1 MSEPLAQS
9 RLAERGRARSV
20 PRGDGDAC
28 RIDRHAH
35 RPAGRLGSGPAL
47 GPTQK
52 TTARITLHIAAALC
66 LGGALFQPAFAESPR
81 LLVWI
86 NGDKAYNG
94 LQKVGNAFEKA
105 SGVKVVVEHPVDP
118 TDKFQQAA
126 GAGKGPDIFCWPHDR
141 VGEWAK
147 AGLLT
152 PLRPSSRLKAEVEDQ
167 AWAAMSYRGRIWGY
181 PIAIETTGLIY
192 NKALVP
198 KPPETWGE
206 LIEIDRKLAANG
218 KHAILWDYNKSFFT
232 WPMLAGAGGVIFGRD
247 AQGDFDPK
255 KVDVNNA
262 GALAGAQMLER
273 LIKDGHMP
281 KGARYAEM
289 ESAFARG
296 EVAMMISG
304 PWAWDNARKARID
317 FGVAPIPAVIA
328 GQPSRSFVGVLGC
341 MIAAPSKNKDIA
353 KEFIENHLMRP
364 EALKVL
370 DADVPIGVPAN
381 KAFYAELSV
390 NPLIAASMTNARNG
404 APIPNIPEVGRFWTA
419 MDAALEA
426 ITNGLQSPKD
436 ALDGAA
442 ARMLLNK

>member
-1 MSEPLAQS
+1 MRWFALVAALAATPV
-9 RLAERGRARSV
+9 LAEA
-20 PRGDGDAC
+20 
-28 RIDRHAH
+28 
-35 RPAGRLGSGPAL
+35 
-47 GPTQK
+47 
-52 TTARITLHIAAALC
+52 
-66 LGGALFQPAFAESPR
+66 PR

-94 LQKVGNAFEKA
+94 LQQVGDAFQKA
-105 SGVKVVVEHPVDP
+105 SGVNVVVEHPVDP

-141 VGEWAK
+141 IGEWAK

-152 PLRPSSRLKAEVEDQ
+152 PLRPSAKLRAESEETAWQ
-167 AWAAMSYRGRIWGY
+167 ALSYRGRIWGY

-198 KPPETWGE
+198 KPPATWDE
-206 LIEIDRKLAANG
+206 VIALDRQLEAQG
-218 KHAILWDYNKSFFT
+218 KRAVLWDYNKSFFS
-232 WPMLAGAGGVIFGRD
+232 WPLLAGAGGIIFGRD
-247 AQGDFDPK
+247 AQGDFDPQQ
-255 KVDVNNA
+255 VAVNNA
-262 GALAGAQMLER
+262 GALAGAQMIER

-281 KGARYAEM
+281 RGARYAEM

-317 FGVAPIPAVIA
+317 FGVAPIPAVVP
-328 GQPSRSFVGVLGC
+328 GKPSKSFVGVLGC
-341 MIAAPSKNKDIA
+341 MIAAPSRNKDIA
-353 KEFIENHLMRP
+353 KEFLENHLMRP
-364 EALKVL
+364 GALKVL

-381 KAFYAELSV
+381 KAFYAELAV

-404 APIPNIPEVGRFWTA
+404 TPIPNIPEVGRFWTA

-426 ITNGLQSPKD
+426 ITNGLQSPRD

>member
-1 MSEPLAQS
+1 MSAARLCTALLLGLSAAGAAQ
-9 RLAERGRARSV
+9 AA
-20 PRGDGDAC
+20 P
-28 RIDRHAH
+28 AH
-35 RPAGRLGSGPAL
+35 
-47 GPTQK
+47 K
-52 TTARITLHIAAALC
+52 
-66 LGGALFQPAFAESPR
+66 

-94 LQKVGNAFEKA
+94 LQKVGHAFEQA
-105 SGVKVVVEHPVDP
+105 SGVKVVVEHPVDA

-147 AGLLT
+147 SGLLT
-152 PLRPSSRLKAEVEDQ
+152 PLRPSKKLYAEVEEA
-167 AWAAMSYRGRIWGY
+167 AWKAFAYQGKLWGY

-198 KPPETWGE
+198 KPPASFDE
-206 LIEIDRKLAANG
+206 LIALDKKLQAESG
-218 KHAILWDYNKSFFT
+218 GRKHAILWDYNKSFFS
-232 WPMLAGAGGVIFGRD
+232 WSLLAGAGGQIFGRD
-247 AQGDFDPK
+247 AQGEFDARQ
-255 KVDVNNA
+255 VGVNNA
-262 GALAGAQMLER
+262 GALAGAEMIAR
-273 LIKDGHMP
+273 LLQGGHMP

-289 ESAFARG
+289 ESGFAKG

-304 PWAWDNARKARID
+304 PWAWENAKKAKID
-317 FGVAPIPAVIA
+317 FGVAPIPAVLA
-328 GQPSRSFVGVLGC
+328 GKPSKPFVGVLGC
-341 MIAAPSKNKDIA
+341 MIAAPSQQKDIA
-353 KEFIENHLMRP
+353 REFLENHLMRP

-390 NPLIAASMTNARNG
+390 NPLIRASMENARLG
-404 APIPNIPEVGRFWTA
+404 EAIPNIPEVGRFWTA

>member
-1 MSEPLAQS
+1 M
-9 RLAERGRARSV
+9 RLAALALAL
-20 PRGDGDAC
+20 AC
-28 RIDRHAH
+28 
-35 RPAGRLGSGPAL
+35 GVS
-47 GPTQK
+47 Q
-52 TTARITLHIAAALC
+52 
-66 LGGALFQPAFAESPR
+66 AEAPK

-152 PLRPSSRLKAEVEDQ
+152 ALRPSARLKAEVEDQ
-167 AWAAMSYRGRIWGY
+167 AWAALSYRGRIWGY

-198 KPPETWGE
+198 TPPATWDE
-206 LIEIDRKLAANG
+206 LIALDRKLAERG
-218 KHAILWDYNKSFFT
+218 KHAVLWDYNKSFFT
-232 WPMLAGAGGVIFGRD
+232 WPMLAGAGGVIFGHD
-247 AQGDFDPK
+247 AQGDFDAK

-304 PWAWDNARKARID
+304 PWAWDNAKKAKVD
-317 FGVAPIPAVIA
+317 FGVAPIPAVVA
-328 GQPSRSFVGVLGC
+328 GKPSKSFVGVLGC
-341 MIAAPSKNKDIA
+341 MIAAPSKNKDLA

-390 NPLIAASMTNARNG
+390 NPLIKASMTNARNG